1 MWKEYFYQSWDVEVG
16 EQIFA
21 KCAKKKKIQW
31 EPEKTKMGGNEED
44 EKVREESG
52 WILAKALGRGSGE
65 MEKDKNL
72 KLRDWNI
79 CR

>member
-1 MWKEYFYQSWDVEVG
+1 
-16 EQIFA
+16 
-21 KCAKKKKIQW
+21 
-31 EPEKTKMGGNEED
+31 MGGNEED